1 MLNVKY
7 GLQAVESV
15 TEMSKEGLYAD
26 LVLINGRI
34 VTVDAEDSVAEAVAV
49 RGRRIEAVGSDEDV
63 SIWIGELTEV
73 IDLQGK
79 TVLPG
84 LIDSHMHPG
93 SYGAFKVRGVQCG
106 PDLESIE
113 ALLLVL
119 KGKAESTPKGRWI
132 LGYTLDD
139 VRLGR
144 YPTLGELDG
153 VTPNNP
159 LYVQRRDGHI
169 GVVNSLALEI
179 GGVTKDTPDPPHG
192 KIDRDESGE
201 PTGVLRELAKDLV
214 YSKIPGN
221 TVDDYH
227 EGLGIV
233 NAEFLSLG
241 LTTVHA
247 SMTTSDEFKAL
258 QWLKRDGEL
267 ALRYCVHAS
276 GREDGMLEALIAA
289 GIQTPFGD
297 DWLKITEIEWVFDTS
312 TSGRTAAYY
321 DPYVGEPDNYG
332 ILLYDQEDITDRVS
346 RAHKAGLRVGLD
358 GIGDR
363 GIDRALD
370 AIEAALKEA
379 PREDH
384 RHRIEHCCYVPP
396 SIQDRLL
403 ELKVI
408 DASANGFLHDLG
420 DAYKA
425 NRGEAQMRWMWPHR
439 TLIDRGIPA
448 PAHSDCPV
456 CTPNPWVGIYGLVTR
471 KTSSGDSLYTGEGIT
486 PMEAIRAYTIDGAYS
501 AWEEEIKGSIEPGKL
516 ADLIVVDRDPLTIPH
531 EELKAIQA
539 VIAIIDGK
547 VAFRL
552 IMG

>member
-1 MLNVKY
+1 MP
-7 GLQAVESV
+7 GTGFQ
-15 TEMSKEGLYAD
+15 AD
-26 LVLINGRI
+26 LVLLNGKI
-34 VTVDAEDSVAEAVAV
+34 VTVDQEDSVAEAVAL
-49 RGRRIEAVGSDEDV
+49 RGSRIEAVGSDEDV
-63 SIWIGELTEV
+63 SKWIGEGTMV
-73 IDLQGK
+73 IDLLGK

-93 SYGAFKVRGVQCG
+93 SYGAFKVRGVRCG
-106 PDLESIE
+106 PDLESIGE
-113 ALLLVL
+113 LLDII
-119 KGKAESTPKGRWI
+119 KAKAESTPEGRWV

-144 YPTLGELDG
+144 YPTRGELDG
-153 VTPNNP
+153 VTPKNP
-159 LYVQRRDGHI
+159 LYIQRRDGHI
-169 GVVNSLALEI
+169 GVVNSLALAA
-179 GGVTKDTPDPPHG
+179 GGITRDTPDPPHG

-227 EGLGIV
+227 DGLGMV
-233 NAEFLSLG
+233 NEEFLSLG

-321 DPYVGEPDNYG
+321 DPYVGEPENYG
-332 ILLYDQEDITDRVS
+332 ILLYDQDDITDRVS

-370 AIEAALKEA
+370 AIEAALKEE

-396 SIQDRLL
+396 KIQDRLL
-403 ELKVI
+403 ELNVI

-456 CTPNPWVGIYGLVTR
+456 CTPNPWIGMYGLVTR
-471 KTSSGDSLYTGEGIT
+471 KTSGGDALYAGEGVT
-486 PMEAIRAYTIDGAYS
+486 PMEAIRAYTIDGAHS
-501 AWEEEIKGSIEPGKL
+501 AWEEEFKGSIEPGKL
-516 ADLIVVDRDPLTIPH
+516 ADLVVVDRDPLTIPVDD
-531 EELKAIQA
+531 LKNVEA
-539 VIAIIDGK
+539 VITIVGGR
-547 VAFRL
+547 VAYRRDED
-552 IMG
+552 

>member
-1 MLNVKY
+1 MGK
-7 GLQAVESV
+7 
-15 TEMSKEGLYAD
+15 GLYAD
-26 LVLINGRI
+26 LVFLNGRI
-34 VTVDAEDSVAEAVAV
+34 VTVDADDNVAEAVAI
-49 RGRRIEAVGSDEDV
+49 RGNLILLVGSTEEV
-63 SIWIGELTEV
+63 SAFIGGDTEV
-73 IDLQGK
+73 VDLSGR
-79 TVLPG
+79 TLLPG

-113 ALLLVL
+113 ELLGII
-119 KGKAESTPKGRWI
+119 KEKADATPEGRWI

-144 YPTLGELDG
+144 YPTREELDG
-153 VTPNNP
+153 VTPKNP
-159 LYVQRRDGHI
+159 LYVGRRDGHI
-169 GVVNSLALEI
+169 GVVNSLALEA
-179 GGVTKDTPDPPHG
+179 GGITKDTPDPPHG
-192 KIDRDESGE
+192 KIDRDEAGE
-201 PTGVLRELAKDLV
+201 PTGVLRELAKDIV

-221 TVDDYH
+221 TVEDYH
-227 EGLGIV
+227 AGLRIV
-233 NAEFLSLG
+233 NVEFLSLG

-258 QWLKRDGEL
+258 QRLKRDGEL

-276 GREDGMLEALIAA
+276 GREDGVLEALIAA

-297 DWLKITEIEWVFDTS
+297 DWLKLTEIEWVFDTS

-332 ILLYDQEDITDRVS
+332 ILLYDQDDITDRVT

-370 AIEAALKEA
+370 AIEAALKEE

-396 SIQDRLL
+396 KIQDRLL

-420 DAYKA
+420 DAYRA

-471 KTSSGDSLYTGEGIT
+471 KTSGGDVLYAGEGIT
-486 PMEAIRAYTIDGAYS
+486 PMEAIRAYTIDGAHS
-501 AWEEEIKGSIEPGKL
+501 AWEEGIKGSVEPGKL
-516 ADLIVVDRDPLTIPH
+516 ADLIVVDRDPLTVPH
-531 EELKAIQA
+531 DELKD
-539 VIAIIDGK
+539 VRVLMTVVDGK
-547 VAFRL
+547 IVHKTG
-552 IMG
+552 I

>member
-1 MLNVKY
+1 MVSDLLGSVKR
-7 GLQAVESV
+7 
-15 TEMSKEGLYAD
+15 MSGKPFCAD
-26 LVLINGRI
+26 LVLLNGKI
-34 VTVDAEDSVAEAVAV
+34 VTVDSEESVAEAVAV
-49 RGRRIEAVGSDEDV
+49 RGNRIEAVGLRGEV
-63 SIWIGELTEV
+63 SKWIGEGTEV
-73 IDLQGK
+73 IDLGGK

-106 PDLESIE
+106 PDFESME
-113 ALLLVL
+113 EVL
-119 KGKAESTPKGRWI
+119 DVIRKKAETTPEGRWI

-139 VRLGR
+139 VKLGR
-144 YPTLGELDG
+144 YPTREELDG
-153 VTPNNP
+153 VAPRNP
-159 LYVQRRDGHI
+159 LYIQRRDGHI
-169 GVVNSLALEI
+169 GVVNSLALEA
-179 GGVTKDTPDPPHG
+179 GGITRDTPDPPHG
-192 KIDRDESGE
+192 KIDRDDDGE
-201 PTGVLRELAKDLV
+201 PTGVLRELAKDIV
-214 YSKIPGN
+214 YDKIPEN
-221 TVDDYH
+221 TVEDYH
-227 EGLGIV
+227 NGLRIV
-233 NAEFLSLG
+233 NDEFLSLG

-276 GREDGMLEALIAA
+276 GREDGVLEALIAA

-321 DPYVGEPDNYG
+321 DPYVGEPDNIG
-332 ILLYDQEDITDRVS
+332 ILLYDQDDITDRVT

-370 AIEAALKEA
+370 AIEAALKEE
-379 PREDH
+379 PRKDH

-396 SIQDRLL
+396 KIQDRLL
-403 ELKVI
+403 GLGVI

-456 CTPNPWVGIYGLVTR
+456 CSPNPWLGIYGLVTR
-471 KTSSGDSLYTGEGIT
+471 KTSGGDTLYAGEGIT
-486 PMEAIRAYTIDGAYS
+486 PFEAIKAYTIDGAHS

-516 ADLIVVDRDPLTIPH
+516 ADLVVLDRDPLTIAPDD
-531 EELKAIQA
+531 LKKVKA
-539 VIAIIDGK
+539 VITILDGEI
-547 VAFRL
+547 VYRRA
-552 IMG
+552 

>member
-1 MLNVKY
+1 MAGN
-7 GLQAVESV
+7 AF
-15 TEMSKEGLYAD
+15 YAD
-26 LVLINGRI
+26 LVIMNGKI
-34 VTVDAEDSVAEAVAV
+34 VTVDAEESVAEAVAM
-49 RGRRIEAVGSDEDV
+49 RGNRIEAVGSDEEV
-63 SIWIGELTEV
+63 SNWIGEGTEV
-73 IDLQGK
+73 ISLDGK
-79 TVLPG
+79 TALPG

-106 PDLESIE
+106 PDFESIE
-113 ALLLVL
+113 EVL
-119 KGKAESTPKGRWI
+119 EAIRAKAEATPEGRWI

-139 VRLGR
+139 VKLGR
-144 YPTLGELDG
+144 YPTRVELDS
-153 VTPNNP
+153 VTPANP
-159 LYVQRRDGHI
+159 LYIQRRDGHI
-169 GVVNSLALEI
+169 GVVNSLALAA
-179 GGVTKDTPDPPHG
+179 GGITRDTPDPPHG
-192 KIDRDESGE
+192 KIDRDEAGE
-201 PTGVLRELAKDLV
+201 PTGVLRELAKDIV
-214 YSKIPGN
+214 YNEIPEN
-221 TVDDYH
+221 TVEDYH
-227 EGLGIV
+227 DGLGIV
-233 NAEFLSLG
+233 NKEFLSLG

-258 QWLKRDGEL
+258 QWLKKDSEL
-267 ALRYCVHAS
+267 ILRYCVHAS

-321 DPYVGEPDNYG
+321 DPYVGEPDNTG
-332 ILLYDQEDITDRVS
+332 ILLYDQEDITDRVT
-346 RAHKAGLRVGLD
+346 RAHLAGLRVGLD

-396 SIQDRLL
+396 KIQDRIL
-403 ELKVI
+403 ELGVI

-439 TLIDRGIPA
+439 TLLDRGIPA

-456 CTPNPWVGIYGLVTR
+456 CTPNPWIGMYGLVTR
-471 KTSSGDSLYTGEGIT
+471 KTSGGDTLYAGEGIT
-486 PMEAIRAYTIDGAYS
+486 PMEAIKAYTIDGAHS
-501 AWEEEIKGSIEPGKL
+501 AWEEDIKGSIEPGKL
-516 ADLIVVDRDPLTIPH
+516 ADLVVVDRDLLTIPVDD
-531 EELKAIQA
+531 LKNVEA
-539 VIAIIDGK
+539 VITIVDGR
-547 VAFRL
+547 VAYRRDEA
-552 IMG
+552 